1 MNTTRTARAN
11 ISRRRKSFPPKRPLF
26 FSSNSNA
33 NHIKEERRVFVLLLF
48 TGIIIIIIIM
58 ATKLAQKIQI
68 TEQTSRTMVENQL
81 RIGLDVVCYQRG
93 TRERDLVF
101 EFSFLF
107 LLLVFFFSSFDVS
120 FAKVLTFSSSSL
132 FTALG

>member
-1 MNTTRTARAN
+1 
-11 ISRRRKSFPPKRPLF
+11 
-26 FSSNSNA
+26 
-33 NHIKEERRVFVLLLF
+33 
-48 TGIIIIIIIM
+48 M
-58 ATKLAQKIQI
+58 ATKLAQKVQI

>member
-1 MNTTRTARAN
+1 
-11 ISRRRKSFPPKRPLF
+11 
-26 FSSNSNA
+26 
-33 NHIKEERRVFVLLLF
+33 
-48 TGIIIIIIIM
+48 M

-107 LLLVFFFSSFDVS
+107 LLAVFFVSSFDVS

>member
-1 MNTTRTARAN
+1 
-11 ISRRRKSFPPKRPLF
+11 
-26 FSSNSNA
+26 
-33 NHIKEERRVFVLLLF
+33 
-48 TGIIIIIIIM
+48 M

-68 TEQTSRTMVENQL
+68 TEQTSLTMVENQL

>member
-1 MNTTRTARAN
+1 
-11 ISRRRKSFPPKRPLF
+11 
-26 FSSNSNA
+26 
-33 NHIKEERRVFVLLLF
+33 
-48 TGIIIIIIIM
+48 M

-93 TRERDLVF
+93 TCERDLVF

-107 LLLVFFFSSFDVS
+107 LLVVFFFSSRRLVRGADLFV
-120 FAKVLTFSSSSL
+120 FFSL
-132 FTALG
+132 YGFGVTCVVFFLRVRLYRYI

>member
-1 MNTTRTARAN
+1 
-11 ISRRRKSFPPKRPLF
+11 
-26 FSSNSNA
+26 
-33 NHIKEERRVFVLLLF
+33 
-48 TGIIIIIIIM
+48 M

-107 LLLVFFFSSFDVS
+107 LLAVFFFSSFDVS
-120 FAKVLTFSSSSL
+120 FAALTFSSSSL